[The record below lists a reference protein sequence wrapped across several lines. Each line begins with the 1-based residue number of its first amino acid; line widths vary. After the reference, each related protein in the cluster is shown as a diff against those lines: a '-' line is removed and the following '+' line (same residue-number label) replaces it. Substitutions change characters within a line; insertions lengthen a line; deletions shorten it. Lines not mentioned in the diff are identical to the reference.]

1 MTTRG
6 KQWFDEHVRYVMAGD
21 IAGMVNNTF
30 RDDAVYYHNFP
41 FFDAPPP
48 FVISG
53 KENIIKAMSVIF
65 ERQGKMRVGEPIDWS
80 ESDNHIALQI
90 LVISPN
96 TGSWLITDFFGLR
109 DGKVSEYFGYG
120 RQLPLNMPMP

>member
-1 MTTRG
+1 
-6 KQWFDEHVRYVMAGD
+6 MAGD

-30 RDDAVYYHNFP
+30 HDDATYYHNFH
-41 FFDAPPP
+41 FFDSPPP
-48 FVISG
+48 YVLSG

-65 ERQGKMRVGEPIDWS
+65 ERQGKMRVGEVLDWS

-90 LVISPN
+90 LVTSPN

-109 DGKVSEYFGYG
+109 DGKVFEYFGYG
-120 RQLPLNMPMP
+120 RQLPLNLALP